1 MTLFLL
7 LAAAHFIGD
16 FYLQPDGWIR
26 SRNEKGVRSPALY
39 LHAGVHALLALLA
52 LWLADASLD
61 QAMGA
66 VGLITAT
73 HFVIDWAKAGRTSVL
88 AFAVDQLAHI
98 AVIAAAV
105 LMLQDKPVWELITNT
120 GAYLTKNNLLYL
132 LGYIIIF
139 KPASILIGQLLSA
152 HTEKL
157 KQQNEESQEQKSL
170 SNAGRWIGYVE
181 RLLALSFILV
191 DEFTGLG
198 FLVATKTVFRV
209 GDLSRE
215 RDMRLTEYMMLGTLM
230 SFAVA
235 LIVGWLILALKAA

>member
-7 LAAAHFIGD
+7 LLAAHFIGD
-16 FYLQPDGWIR
+16 FYLQPDTWIS
-26 SRNEKGVRSPALY
+26 SRNEKGIRSPALY
-39 LHAGVHALLALLA
+39 LHAGVHAVLILVA
-52 LWLADASLD
+52 LWLASAELD
-61 QAMGA
+61 ETLTAAGI
-66 VGLITAT
+66 ITAT
-73 HFVIDWAKAGRTSVL
+73 HFCIDWAKAGRTTVL
-88 AFAVDQLAHI
+88 AFAIDQIAHI
-98 AVIAAAV
+98 AVIVIIALYFTDKAV
-105 LMLQDKPVWELITNT
+105 WDVITNT
-120 GAYLTKNNLLYL
+120 DTYLTKNNLLYI
-132 LGYIIIF
+132 LGYIVIF

-157 KQQNEESQEQKSL
+157 KTKADQSL
-170 SNAGRWIGYVE
+170 GNAGRWIGYVE

-191 DEFTGLG
+191 DEYTGLG

-235 LIVGWLILALKAA
+235 LSVGWLIVAVRTSS

>member
-7 LAAAHFIGD
+7 LIAAHFIGD
-16 FYLQPDGWIR
+16 FYLQPDNWIS
-26 SRNEKGVRSPALY
+26 SRNDKGVRSPALY
-39 LHAGVHALLALLA
+39 LHASVHAILALVA
-52 LWLADASLD
+52 LWLADVTLD
-61 QAMGA
+61 QALMA
-66 VGLITAT
+66 AGLITAT
-73 HFVIDWAKAGRTSVL
+73 HFMIDWAKAGRTSVI
-88 AFAVDQLAHI
+88 AFVIDQVAHI
-98 AVIAAAV
+98 AVITFVA
-105 LMLQDKPVWELITNT
+105 LLLEEKPVWDVITHT
-120 GAYLTKNNLLYL
+120 DAYLTKNNLLYV

-139 KPASILIGQLLSA
+139 KPASILIGQLLST

-157 KQQNEESQEQKSL
+157 KQQNEQTPEQKSL

-235 LIVGWLILALKAA
+235 LIVGWLILALKG